1 MCLSSAIAKMVMDI
15 LIAESQLLWRNTTI
29 SLKIAIFCR
38 ENAKNSKISPFL
50 KQPKQPF
57 CLRDS
62 QKPGTMP
69 KHSLAGDDL
78 GVLAKKLRVAEERV
92 AEQKRLIEEKKEAQ
106 ALCAARA
113 AAAAA
118 RVSREEEEA
127 EAVRLK
133 EEKER
138 AVLLAALGK
147 AEAEAERLERA
158 ALLGV
163 DLTKTNQM
171 YASKTKRYEAASY
184 VEGLVHPLLCGTLSP
199 AGASSKTLLAETLSA
214 RGDEWRTVYKTLEG
228 LIENYVDK
236 MNHGRG
242 SVMIEEKTMY
252 TIFVRV
258 DETGVIHY
266 RCIYNGYCPSDDDDD
281 DSDCYDYFSGP
292 EYVFFDVDMF
302 GDVKD
307 AICGGKYWEAASKI
321 DKEANWSDWVAV

>member
-1 MCLSSAIAKMVMDI
+1 MLYLAQFWRATKTSF
-15 LIAESQLLWRNTTI
+15 LLRGD
-29 SLKIAIFCR
+29 SLEAH
-38 ENAKNSKISPFL
+38 NP
-50 KQPKQPF
+50 
-57 CLRDS
+57 
-62 QKPGTMP
+62 TMP
-69 KHSLAGDDL
+69 KHCNDGDL
-78 GVLAKKLRVAEERV
+78 NVLQKKLRVAEERV
-92 AEQKRLIEEKKEAQ
+92 AEQMRLIEEKKEAQ

-127 EAVRLK
+127 EAVRLQ

-163 DLTKTNQM
+163 DLTKTKQM
-171 YASKTKRYEAASY
+171 YASKTKKYEAASY
-184 VEGLVHPLLCGTLSP
+184 VEGLVHPLLCGKLSA
-199 AGASSKTLLAETLSA
+199 AGASAKGLLAETLSA

-242 SVMIEEKTMY
+242 MIEEKTMY

-258 DETGVIHY
+258 DETGVVHY
-266 RCIYNGYCPSDDDDD
+266 RCIYNGYCPSDDDD
-281 DSDCYDYFSGP
+281 SDCYDYFSVD

-307 AICGGKYWEAASKI
+307 AVCGGKYWLAASKI

>member
-1 MCLSSAIAKMVMDI
+1 
-15 LIAESQLLWRNTTI
+15 
-29 SLKIAIFCR
+29 
-38 ENAKNSKISPFL
+38 
-50 KQPKQPF
+50 
-57 CLRDS
+57 
-62 QKPGTMP
+62 MP
-69 KHSLAGDDL
+69 KHCNDGDDL
-78 GVLAKKLRVAEERV
+78 GALAKKLRVAEERV
-92 AEQKRLIEEKKEAQ
+92 AEQKRLIEEKKA
-106 ALCAARA
+106 AAAACAARA
-113 AAAAA
+113 AAEAA

-127 EAVRLK
+127 EAVRLR

-163 DLTKTNQM
+163 DLTKTKQM

-184 VEGLVHPLLCGTLSP
+184 VEGLVHPLLCGELSA
-199 AGASSKTLLAETLSA
+199 AGASAKRLLAETLSA
-214 RGDEWRTVYKTLEG
+214 RGDEWLTVYKTLEG
-228 LIENYVDK
+228 HIENYVDK

-242 SVMIEEKTMY
+242 SRMIEEKRMY

-266 RCIYNGYCPSDDDDD
+266 RCIYNGYCNDDDDD
-281 DSDCYDYFSGP
+281 DSDCYDYISGP

-321 DKEANWSDWVAV
+321 DKTYGDWVAV